1 MNGLFENQS
10 ALGQLSDCFPSL
22 QFLYSYW
29 RSPISPR
36 DTHPSPDY
44 SHLPYSIP
52 TSHPTA
58 MPLIHHHAAHLLL
71 TPSIILRH
79 SAHLPLSCSGEW
91 DQYVLI
97 SLSNTAAGRLAAW
110 VSSKK
115 AACTLWPGDRPWRW
129 QTISI
134 NWVKSTCFP
143 SAAVQ
148 SCLQA
153 ACNKCLL

>member
-29 RSPISPR
+29 RSPISPQ
-36 DTHPSPDY
+36 DTHPPPDY

-79 SAHLPLSCSGEW
+79 SANLPLSCSGEW
-91 DQYVLI
+91 DQYVLS
-97 SLSNTAAGRLAAW
+97 SLSNTAAGQLAAW
-110 VSSKK
+110 GSSKK
-115 AACTLWPGDRPWRW
+115 AACTLWPGDRPWQW
-129 QTISI
+129 QTISLYQLSKEHMLSI
-134 NWVKSTCFP
+134 
-143 SAAVQ
+143 
-148 SCLQA
+148 SCCAKLPA
-153 ACNKCLL
+153 SCM